1 MTRSLL
7 RRVLGGSRRRVYD
20 AVLLSRRRHRFQSE
34 LARARAAGPVR
45 INVGAGRRALPG
57 WVNTDI
63 SWRCAAHL
71 DVVRPWPV
79 PAGSVDL
86 VHGDN
91 VIEHLTLEQGRVLLR
106 EAFRALAPG
115 GVIRLST
122 PDVEASARSYL
133 ENGELARLGMA
144 RNAELG
150 NVLTHPVQLLSEV
163 YVGAEHYR
171 GFCYDYAALAAEMRA
186 VGFEVERRVAGDSH
200 HPDLKGL
207 EHRMHPAEVATQLCV
222 EGTRPG

>member
-1 MTRSLL
+1 MTRSLI
-7 RRVLGGSRRRVYD
+7 RRVLGGSRGRVYD
-20 AVLLSRRRHRFQSE
+20 AALLSRRRHHFQSE
-34 LARARAAGPVR
+34 IARARAEGVVR
-45 INVGAGRRALPG
+45 VNVGAGRRALPG

-71 DVVRPWPV
+71 DAIRPWPV
-79 PAGSVDL
+79 APGSVDL
-86 VHGDN
+86 VFADN
-91 VIEHLTLEQGRVLLR
+91 VIEHLTLEQGRSLLR
-106 EAFRALAPG
+106 EAFTALAPG
-115 GVIRLST
+115 GVLRLAT

-150 NVLTHPVQLLSEV
+150 NVLSHPVQLLSEV

-171 GFCYDYAALAAEMRA
+171 GFCYDHAALAAEMRA
-186 VGFEVERRVAGDSH
+186 AGFAVERCVAGDSS
-200 HPDLKGL
+200 HPDLRGL

-222 EGTRPG
+222 EGTRPA